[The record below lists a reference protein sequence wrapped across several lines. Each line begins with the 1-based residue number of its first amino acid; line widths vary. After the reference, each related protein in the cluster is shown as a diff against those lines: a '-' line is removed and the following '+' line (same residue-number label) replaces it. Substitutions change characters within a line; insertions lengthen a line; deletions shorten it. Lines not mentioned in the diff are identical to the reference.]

1 MHTVYKAEILSVG
14 NELLSG
20 RTINTNSAYIAQRL
34 TILGYSVRRIT
45 TIGDNLEDISL
56 VIKEII
62 ERKPKLLVI
71 TGGLGPTYDDITVEG
86 LAKALNLKTIINE
99 DALNEL
105 KEKYMK
111 RGLELTQERIKMAI
125 LPEGAL
131 SVKNTQGIAPGFM
144 LKYNETV
151 ILVTPGVPKEMEA
164 VLDYF
169 INNLLNEKPPIHYY
183 EESFLVKGVM
193 ESELAPHIKK
203 MVKEYDIYIKTHPK
217 GHETKDPFLEIQVVS
232 SGLNKDET
240 LNRVK
245 DTIARLKT
253 IVKQLNGVII
263 D

>member
-105 KEKYMK
+105 KE
-111 RGLELTQERIKMAI
+111 
-125 LPEGAL
+125 
-131 SVKNTQGIAPGFM
+131 
-144 LKYNETV
+144 
-151 ILVTPGVPKEMEA
+151 
-164 VLDYF
+164 
-169 INNLLNEKPPIHYY
+169 
-183 EESFLVKGVM
+183 
-193 ESELAPHIKK
+193 
-203 MVKEYDIYIKTHPK
+203 
-217 GHETKDPFLEIQVVS
+217 
-232 SGLNKDET
+232 
-240 LNRVK
+240 
-245 DTIARLKT
+245 
-253 IVKQLNGVII
+253 
-263 D
+263 

>member
-131 SVKNTQGIAPGFM
+131 SVKNTQGIAP
-144 LKYNETV
+144 
-151 ILVTPGVPKEMEA
+151 
-164 VLDYF
+164 
-169 INNLLNEKPPIHYY
+169 
-183 EESFLVKGVM
+183 
-193 ESELAPHIKK
+193 
-203 MVKEYDIYIKTHPK
+203 
-217 GHETKDPFLEIQVVS
+217 
-232 SGLNKDET
+232 
-240 LNRVK
+240 
-245 DTIARLKT
+245 
-253 IVKQLNGVII
+253 
-263 D
+263 